1 MISFYVFLS
10 LILLSQLYELAII
23 NIILLIKILGYYIN
37 QLYIKKMINKGAESL
52 PNKDAQAYRQLAV

>member
-1 MISFYVFLS
+1 M
-10 LILLSQLYELAII
+10 LIFERIII